1 MTILADG
8 MSPLEVAGVVRR
20 VVAHERPGGVVGM
33 GVEFVGI
40 GLTERMWLDAV
51 VARIAAP

>member
-1 MTILADG
+1 
-8 MSPLEVAGVVRR
+8 VVRR
-20 VVAHERPGGVVGM
+20 VVAHERPGGAPVGM

-40 GLTERMWLDAV
+40 GARERTWLEAV